1 MARQSLYWF
10 LLGCALTAEPS
21 FAQLD
26 RAGPPSTANPLAR
39 NTARVAA
46 GEASF
51 RQLCT
56 GCHGRS
62 GEGGQGEGQGP
73 NLATNWEVRR
83 AKDPEL
89 FNFIKNGVK
98 GTAMPAFALADERIW
113 ELAAF
118 VRSLN
123 APANSV
129 GTSGDVSA
137 GSALFFGKGGCSACH
152 MLQGRGGYLGPDL
165 SNIGAARRLNE
176 LRDALLKPSLIPS
189 AEYRPLLLRDAQG
202 RPLRAVAKHSSPWSV
217 QVLDENGNLH
227 LVRGEAINSLSFQ
240 EKSWMPADIAQR
252 LGPEEITNLL
262 AFLSRQAIEATRT
275 TDASGAEKGVV
286 H

>member
-1 MARQSLYWF
+1 MNSKIYVVLLCSLAAVP
-10 LLGCALTAEPS
+10 L

-26 RAGPPSTANPLAR
+26 RAGPPSTQNRLAQ

-51 RQLCT
+51 QQLCT
-56 GCHGRS
+56 GCHGRG

-83 AKDPEL
+83 ANDQAL

-98 GTAMPAFALADERIW
+98 GTAMPAFSLPEERIW

-129 GTSGDVSA
+129 PATGDVSA
-137 GSALFFGKGGCSACH
+137 GGAIFSGKGGCSACH
-152 MLQGRGGYLGPDL
+152 MVQGRGGYLGPDL
-165 SNIGAARRLNE
+165 SNVGATRRMNE
-176 LRDALLKPSLIPS
+176 LRDALLKPSAVPS
-189 AEYRPLLLRDAQG
+189 PDFQPLLLHDAQG
-202 RPLRAVAKHSSPWSV
+202 KQLRAVAKHVSPWSV
-217 QVLDENGNLH
+217 QALDENGTLH
-227 LVRGEAINSLSFQ
+227 LIHGDAVQSLEFKKQ
-240 EKSWMPADIAQR
+240 SWMPLDIAQR
-252 LGPEEITNLL
+252 LSPDEINNLL
-262 AFLSRQAIEATRT
+262 AFLSRQAV
-275 TDASGAEKGVV
+275 ASAKGVV
-286 H
+286 K

>member
-1 MARQSLYWF
+1 MRRSIYWF
-10 LLGCALTAEPS
+10 MLTCVPAAPL

-26 RAGPPSTANPLAR
+26 RAGSPNTQNRLAQD
-39 NTARVAA
+39 TARVAA

-56 GCHGRS
+56 GCHGRA

-98 GTAMPAFALADERIW
+98 GTAMPAFSLPEERIW

-129 GTSGDVSA
+129 PTQGDVSV
-137 GSALFFGKGGCSACH
+137 GSDVFFGKGGCSGCH
-152 MLQGRGGYLGPDL
+152 MIKGRGGYLGPDL

-176 LRDALLKPSLIPS
+176 LRDALFKPSTTPS
-189 AEYRPLLLRDAQG
+189 AGFQPLLLRDTQG
-202 RPLRAVAKHSSPWSV
+202 RQVRAIAKHASPWSV
-217 QVLDENGNLH
+217 QVLDENGTLH
-227 LVRGEAINSLSFQ
+227 LLRGEAIKNLTFQ
-240 EKSWMPADIAQR
+240 EKSWMPSDLPQR
-252 LGPEEITNLL
+252 LSPEELTNVL
-262 AFLSRQAIEATRT
+262 AFLSRQAIRAVSAAGPAAAT
-275 TDASGAEKGVV
+275 EKGVIN
-286 H
+286 